1 MIPQFEAKIVQKV
14 DLKKLAM
21 PPERILASESGL
33 MCNHS
38 YRDLRGYWWD
48 DYLEIADIERE
59 IVESADKKSKTP
71 KQFERLVKLRDDEML
86 DGIEA
91 GVSGLVVALSALGC
105 APASSCRG
113 HPNNHEYN
121 QPYVAFW
128 ATPTIGRKILPLVRG
143 KEIAILNYNE
153 FDFRRG
159 LLIYSKNILP
169 LMSLARALYEHEN
182 PQVKKI

>member
-21 PPERILASESGL
+21 PSRRILTCESGL
-33 MCNHS
+33 VCNNN
-38 YRDLRGYWWD
+38 YTDLRGYWWD
-48 DYLEIADIERE
+48 DYLEAAKIEAE
-59 IVESADKKSKTP
+59 IIESADKRSKTP
-71 KQFERLVKLRDDEML
+71 EEFEELVGEEEHRVY
-86 DGIEA
+86 DGLEA

-121 QPYVAFW
+121 QPYVSFW
-128 ATPTIGRKILPLVRG
+128 ATPTIARKLLPLVRG

-153 FDFRRG
+153 FDFKKG
-159 LLIYSKNILP
+159 LVIYSSSIVH
-169 LMSLARALYEHEN
+169 LMSLALALYEHEN
-182 PQVKKI
+182 PKVKKI